1 MASQPKILVIGSNRL
16 VRDTFQD
23 LLIGGG
29 EFEVEVLEHIS
40 DIQSTLMSTI
50 STVIAFVDDPDDL
63 DILAN
68 DNQNF
73 PPAILIL
80 SEEQNARLSITEPDE
95 FGFVCF
101 IKPFSYQEVLIQL
114 QGIVTRYEIKQQV
127 SFKLDEIV
135 IDPSSLTLT
144 NESGEAV
151 RMTQKEFELLY
162 ILYKA
167 RGKTL
172 SREYLLKEVWGYKKD
187 IITNTLDTHIHWLRQ
202 KIEADS
208 ANPQIIVTVDGGYQ
222 IKPEFSSQI
231 L

>member
-1 MASQPKILVIGSNRL
+1 MA
-16 VRDTFQD
+16 
-23 LLIGGG
+23 GG
-29 EFEVEVLEHIS
+29 EFEVEILDHIS

>member
-1 MASQPKILVIGSNRL
+1 MVSQPKILVIGSNRL

-29 EFEVEVLEHIS
+29 EFEVGVLDHIS

-73 PPAILIL
+73 PPTILIL
-80 SEEQNARLSITEPDE
+80 SEEQNAQLSNTEPDE

-144 NESGEAV
+144 NESGQAV

>member
-23 LLIGGG
+23 LLMAGG
-29 EFEVEVLEHIS
+29 EFEVEILDHIS
-40 DIQSTLMSTI
+40 DIQSTLMNTI
-50 STVIAFVDDPDDL
+50 STVIVFVEDPDDL
-63 DILAN
+63 DVLAN

-73 PPAILIL
+73 PPTILIL
-80 SEEQNARLSITEPDE
+80 SDEQKAQLSNKELDE

-101 IKPFSYQEVLIQL
+101 IRPFSYQEVLIQL

-127 SFKLDEIV
+127 TFKLDEIV

-172 SREYLLKEVWGYKKD
+172 SREYLLREVWGYKKD

-222 IKPEFSSQI
+222 ITPEFSSQI

>member
-1 MASQPKILVIGSNRL
+1 MVSQPKILVIGSNRL

-29 EFEVEVLEHIS
+29 EFEVGVLDHIS

-73 PPAILIL
+73 PPTILIL
-80 SEEQNARLSITEPDE
+80 SEEQNAQLSNTEPDE

-144 NESGEAV
+144 NESGQAV

-172 SREYLLKEVWGYKKD
+172 SREYLHTEVWGYKKD

>member
-1 MASQPKILVIGSNRL
+1 MA
-16 VRDTFQD
+16 
-23 LLIGGG
+23 GG
-29 EFEVEVLEHIS
+29 EFEVEVLDHIS
-40 DIQSTLMSTI
+40 DIQSPLMSTI
-50 STVIAFVDDPDDL
+50 STVIALLDDPDDL
-63 DILAN
+63 DILVN

-73 PPAILIL
+73 PPTILIL
-80 SEEQNARLSITEPDE
+80 SDEQKAQLSNKELDE

-127 SFKLDEIV
+127 TFKLDEIV

-172 SREYLLKEVWGYKKD
+172 SREYLLREVWGYKKD

-222 IKPEFSSQI
+222 ITPEFSSQI

>member
-1 MASQPKILVIGSNRL
+1 MA
-16 VRDTFQD
+16 
-23 LLIGGG
+23 GG
-29 EFEVEVLEHIS
+29 EFEVEVLDHVS
-40 DIQSTLMSTI
+40 DIQSPLMSII

-63 DILAN
+63 DILVN

-73 PPAILIL
+73 PPTILIL
-80 SEEQNARLSITEPDE
+80 SDEQKAQLSNKEPDE
-95 FGFVCF
+95 LGFVCF
-101 IKPFSYQEVLIQL
+101 IKPFSFQEVLIQL
-114 QGIVTRYEIKQQV
+114 QGIVTRYEIKRQV
-127 SFKLDEIV
+127 TFKLDEIV

-144 NESGEAV
+144 NESGETV

-172 SREYLLKEVWGYKKD
+172 SREYLLREVWGYKKD

-222 IKPEFSSQI
+222 ITPEFSSQI

>member
-50 STVIAFVDDPDDL
+50 STVIAFVNDPDDL

-73 PPAILIL
+73 PPAILII

>member
-73 PPAILIL
+73 PPAILII

>member
-1 MASQPKILVIGSNRL
+1 MA
-16 VRDTFQD
+16 
-23 LLIGGG
+23 GG
-29 EFEVEVLEHIS
+29 EFEVEVLDHIS
-40 DIQSTLMSTI
+40 DIHSTLMSTI
-50 STVIAFVDDPDDL
+50 STVITFLDDPDDL
-63 DILAN
+63 DILTN

-73 PPAILIL
+73 PPTILIL
-80 SEEQNARLSITEPDE
+80 SDEQKIQLSNKELDE
-95 FGFVCF
+95 FGVVCF

-127 SFKLDEIV
+127 TFKLDEIV

-172 SREYLLKEVWGYKKD
+172 SREYLLREVWGYKKD

-222 IKPEFSSQI
+222 ITAEFSSQI

>member
-50 STVIAFVDDPDDL
+50 STVIAFVNDPDDL

-73 PPAILIL
+73 PPAILII

-222 IKPEFSSQI
+222 ITPEFSSQI

>member
-1 MASQPKILVIGSNRL
+1 MA
-16 VRDTFQD
+16 
-23 LLIGGG
+23 GG
-29 EFEVEVLEHIS
+29 EFEVEVLDHIS

-50 STVIAFVDDPDDL
+50 STVIALLDDPDDL

-68 DNQNF
+68 DNHNF
-73 PPAILIL
+73 PPTILIL
-80 SEEQNARLSITEPDE
+80 SDEQKVQLSNKEFDE

-127 SFKLDEIV
+127 TFKLDEIV

-172 SREYLLKEVWGYKKD
+172 SREYLLREVWGYKKD

-208 ANPQIIVTVDGGYQ
+208 ANPQIIVTIDGGYQ
-222 IKPEFSSQI
+222 ITPEFSSQI

>member
-1 MASQPKILVIGSNRL
+1 MA
-16 VRDTFQD
+16 
-23 LLIGGG
+23 GG
-29 EFEVEVLEHIS
+29 EFETEVLDHIY
-40 DIQSTLMSTI
+40 DIQSSSMSTI

-63 DILAN
+63 DVLVN

-73 PPAILIL
+73 LPTILIFSDEQKVQL
-80 SEEQNARLSITEPDE
+80 SNKELDE

-127 SFKLDEIV
+127 TFKLDEIV

-144 NESGEAV
+144 NETGEAV
-151 RMTQKEFELLY
+151 HLTQKEFELLY

-222 IKPEFSSQI
+222 ISPELSSQI